1 MLCSDVSRRNPGRSH
16 GRRSP
21 GFTLVELL
29 VVIGIIA
36 VLISILLPALNQ
48 ARRKAQAVNCA
59 SNMRQIYMAILMLTQ
74 ETKGKLPRPYRVNDV
89 AATGSGANL
98 TPTPFGQ
105 VCAWAQEVSGASGH
119 VDVRD
124 GTSPLWKY
132 IPGESR
138 REELLMCPGD
148 LDEKLAT
155 WPVDPAHPRNVS
167 YSFNQYILRD
177 PTTGPRAGQP
187 DWGIP
192 LGRVKA
198 AAERIM
204 IYEEFAPNDSWCIM
218 GFSNDDIPSG
228 RHGVAMRENARIN
241 PTSKEYNYAG
251 RGNYCFFDGH
261 VESLAPKQLLPPRP
275 TGNPNFHAPLLGDE
289 PLPF

>member
-1 MLCSDVSRRNPGRSH
+1 
-16 GRRSP
+16 
-21 GFTLVELL
+21 
-29 VVIGIIA
+29 VIGIIA
-36 VLISILLPALNQ
+36 ILISILLPALNQ

-74 ETKGKLPRPYRVNDV
+74 DTKGKLPRPYLVNET
-89 AATGSGANL
+89 AATGTGTSL
-98 TPTPFGQ
+98 TPTVFGN
-105 VCAWAQEVSGASGH
+105 VCAWAQQVNGASGH

-155 WPVDPAHPRNVS
+155 WPVNPQYPRNVS
-167 YSFNQYILRD
+167 YSFNQYIRRD
-177 PTTGPRAGQP
+177 PPTGPAL
-187 DWGIP
+187 GIP

-228 RHGVAMRENARIN
+228 RHGVNMRDNARNN

-251 RGNYCFFDGH
+251 RGNHCFFDGH
-261 VESLAPKQLLPPRP
+261 VESLAPRQLLAPRP
-275 TGNPNFHAPLLGDE
+275 GGNPNFHAPLLGDE